1 MDDREIQKKI
11 IQIVREN
18 GSNPYGITK
27 NEVARIYSERWGTS
41 RTTIWDYMMDLIH
54 SGQIELRLVKKQ
66 QRALFIGKRN

>member
-18 GSNPYGITK
+18 DSNQYGITK

-66 QRALFIGKRN
+66 QRALFIAKGN

>member
-18 GSNPYGITK
+18 DSNPYGVTK
-27 NEVARIYSERWGTS
+27 NEVARIYSQRWGTS

-66 QRALFIGKRN
+66 QRALFIGKGK